1 MQKISVLAGLCF
13 VAAAA
18 MCVSTA
24 SLSAAMQEAA
34 DVQAL
39 EQTAAPQT
47 VEPTAAEGGAV
58 VEATAAYTSSFEP
71 TAWSERPIVIAHRGA
86 SGYRPEHTLSGYQ
99 LAIDQGADYI
109 EPDLVM
115 TKDGYLVARHDV
127 YLSGSTNVADLPVYK
142 DRKRTFAGRDDW
154 FVFDFT
160 LSELR
165 TLRTRQPRPSR
176 GRDYDGAEQVPTFD
190 EIIDFVIEQNKT
202 GRTVGLYPEMK
213 HPQAF
218 LEAGL
223 NPTPRLVQGLARLK
237 AAGVPVY
244 VQCFELPYLETLA
257 GLFDARYIYLVEG
270 VEKGGKA
277 YPPEGL
283 DLKALP
289 SFVSGIG
296 AYKALI
302 LDKKGAFTDF
312 ASAVKAAGL
321 QLHVWTLR
329 NDDVG
334 RGYGSIS
341 SELEAYYGAGV
352 DGVFADF
359 PDTAIKVRD
368 QKRLLAPP
376 AVIN

>member
-1 MQKISVLAGLCF
+1 MQKFRVLAGLCF
-13 VAAAA
+13 IVAAAV
-18 MCVSTA
+18 CVCA
-24 SLSAAMQEAA
+24 APASAAIQEAA
-34 DVQAL
+34 DLQAL
-39 EQTAAPQT
+39 EQTTPQQTGAPT
-47 VEPTAAEGGAV
+47 LAEGGQAPPV
-58 VEATAAYTSSFEP
+58 SAAYNSNFEP
-71 TAWSERPIVIAHRGA
+71 AAWSERPIVIAHRGA

-142 DRKRTFAGRDDW
+142 DRKRNFAGRDDW

-190 EIIDFVIEQNKT
+190 EIIDFITAQNKS
-202 GRTVGLYPEMK
+202 GRTVGLYPEIK

-283 DLKALP
+283 DLAALP
-289 SFVSGIG
+289 PFVNGIG
-296 AYKALI
+296 ADKALV
-302 LDKKGAFTDF
+302 LDKKGALTAF
-312 ASAVKAAGL
+312 ASAIKAAGL

-341 SELEAYYGAGV
+341 SELEAYYEAGV